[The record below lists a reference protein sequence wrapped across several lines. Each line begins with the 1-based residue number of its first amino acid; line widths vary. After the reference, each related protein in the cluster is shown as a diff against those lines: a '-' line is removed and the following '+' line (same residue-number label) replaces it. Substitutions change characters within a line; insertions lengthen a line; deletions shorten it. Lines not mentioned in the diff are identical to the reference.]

1 MGTPKEEFIRRTV
14 AMLKEAETSLPAD
27 VKAALENA
35 LNAETNERAREQI
48 RAILENVNF
57 AGDKGLPICQDTG
70 IPIFYVHVGRSIN
83 IDFDIKK
90 ALDAAVQKAT
100 ELIPLR
106 KNAVNPLTREAKSTP
121 LLDVIYEL
129 VEGDRIV
136 VDLLVKGAGSENV
149 SVLSMLSPSDDLRK
163 FVLETI
169 VEAGGKPCPPI
180 IVGIGVGSTFNGCA
194 WLAKKTLF
202 QSLSKEHT
210 PIEEALLKDINSLGI
225 GPMGLGGDTTAL
237 KVFVEVADCHTASLP
252 VAVNIQCWANRRASF
267 EMKQ

>member
-1 MGTPKEEFIRRTV
+1 MGARKEEFIHRTV
-14 AMLKEAETSLPAD
+14 AILKEAQTHLPAD
-27 VKAALENA
+27 VTAALENA
-35 LNAETNERAREQI
+35 LEAETNECARGQI

-57 AGDKGLPICQDTG
+57 AGNEQLPICQDTG
-70 IPIFYVHVGRSIN
+70 IPVFYVRIGRSAS
-83 IDFDIKK
+83 IDFDIRE
-90 ALDAAVQKAT
+90 ALAVAVQKAT

-106 KNAVNPLTREAKSTP
+106 RNAVDPLTREAQSRP

-129 VEGDRIV
+129 VEGDHVV
-136 VDLLVKGAGSENV
+136 VDLLVKGAGSENA
-149 SVLSMLSPSDDLRK
+149 SVLSMLSPSADLRK

-180 IVGIGVGSTFNGCA
+180 IVGVGIGSTFNGCA

-202 QSLSKEHT
+202 RSLNTEHT
-210 PIEEALLKDINSLGI
+210 SIEEELLKDINSLGI

-267 EMKQ
+267 EMKW